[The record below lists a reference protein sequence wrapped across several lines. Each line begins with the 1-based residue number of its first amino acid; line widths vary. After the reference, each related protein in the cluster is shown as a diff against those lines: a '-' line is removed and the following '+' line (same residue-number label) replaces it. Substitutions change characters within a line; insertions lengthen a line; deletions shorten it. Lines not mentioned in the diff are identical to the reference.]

1 MRCVATRREKERD
14 AVSSPRP
21 QSGKSATC
29 TVHAA
34 PVQPRVRV
42 LRFNEKPTAPV
53 FRGPVTYGRTG
64 TGDVLHSDRQRRWL
78 LRWSAHVGGAR
89 PKPFT
94 GGTGRE
100 CQPGRGVSGAHSRRV
115 PLLGFLSWP
124 LWPPPSLQRLH
135 AQPRFPTAARS
146 QLSMRCA
153 IASAPSFAQPRGY
166 VAHRLRWMLSREV
179 PLLVGCVVCVY
190 GVFGGSAATG
200 GPRARISGAEELDRR
215 RHNVHR
221 VRLTARQRGR
231 AGVGAGRPRRTA
243 KRGIGIAP
251 ARYRRDRRHASMWKD
266 ME

>member
-1 MRCVATRREKERD
+1 MPSARPGRKAEKARPAPSTPPPSNHASASCVSMRNPRRRC
-14 AVSSPRP
+14 
-21 QSGKSATC
+21 SAAPSRTDGRAPGTYC
-29 TVHAA
+29 TVTGSAGGCCAGALTWGEPAQSRSLAA
-34 PVQPRVRV
+34 P
-42 LRFNEKPTAPV
+42 
-53 FRGPVTYGRTG
+53 
-64 TGDVLHSDRQRRWL
+64 
-78 LRWSAHVGGAR
+78 GANASPGAGFPAR
-89 PKPFT
+89 ILAAFPFW
-94 GGTGRE
+94 
-100 CQPGRGVSGAHSRRV
+100 
-115 PLLGFLSWP
+115 GFFSWP

-231 AGVGAGRPRRTA
+231 AGVGASRPRRTA